1 MIQVPWFVPRL
12 PWIGGDLQTV
22 RNFMRPPAADLLAPW
37 PGEVMSFTMKDET
50 GDALLGTLHRPTE
63 DRGQSLV
70 LLLHGLTGSEESSY
84 LRLTARELLVSGYPV
99 LRLNW
104 RGAGPSTGKTKAFY
118 HAGRS
123 DDLATVIRS
132 LGSDLAKNGLA
143 AISYSLGANVLLKY
157 LAERGAISHL
167 RAAIAVSPP
176 IDLHAAQQRIA
187 HRRNRRYHHY
197 LLERMKT
204 ERPCPDDIISI
215 LDFDNRVVAPANGFN
230 DALDYYAQCS
240 AGPRLGSIR
249 TPTLIIHAKDDPWI
263 PSSSFHAVDWAKC
276 KNIRL
281 LMPWSG
287 GHVGFHAMGLKRA
300 WHDEVSLRFL
310 AAGTPVP
317 PRR

>member
-1 MIQVPWFVPRL
+1 MIEVPWFVPRL

-22 RNFMRPPAADLLAPW
+22 RNFMRPPADDLLAPW
-37 PGEVMSFTMKDET
+37 PGETLSFPMKDDT
-50 GDALLGTLHRPTE
+50 GDVLLGTLHRPAE
-63 DRGQSLV
+63 DRGRSLV

-84 LRLTARELLVSGYPV
+84 LRLTARELLASGYPV

-104 RGAGPSTGKTKAFY
+104 RGAGPSFGKTKAFY

-123 DDLATVIRS
+123 DDLAAVIRS
-132 LGSDLAKNGLA
+132 MSSDLAKNGLA
-143 AISYSLGANVLLKY
+143 AIAFSLGANVLLKY

-167 RAAIAVSPP
+167 RAAVAVSPP
-176 IDLHAAQQRIA
+176 IDLRATQQRIA
-187 HRRNRRYHHY
+187 ARRNRRYHHY

-240 AGPRLGSIR
+240 AGPRLGAIR

-263 PSSSFHAVDWAKC
+263 PSSSFRAVDWAKC
-276 KNIRL
+276 KNVRL

-310 AAGTPVP
+310 TAGTLMP